1 MALLGSTIVAAARP
15 YIGRWTYIFGGT
27 PNPPRVLEGDC
38 SSWVSMILGYHLR
51 LALPGGKWGDPGF
64 PPNSHGPVVSDYI
77 AWPGAV
83 NVGTPQAGDLV
94 CYGPNEHIGFATGT
108 RDASG
113 GDEFISALNPSL
125 GCRIEPILGGAPGP
139 VTYRRITGVA
149 GVGLPG
155 PVGAAAGGGGGSVV
169 APLVAVLAFAA
180 TALGVLGVAVVAAAV
195 LVPLLARKIMS

>member
-15 YIGRWTYIFGGT
+15 YIGRWTYILGGT

-38 SSWVSMILGYHLR
+38 SSFVSMILGYHLR

-77 AWPGAV
+77 AWSGAV
-83 NVGTPQAGDLV
+83 DVGTPQAGDLV
-94 CYGPNEHIGFATGT
+94 CYGPNEHIGFAI
-108 RDASG
+108 DATM
-113 GDEFISALNPSL
+113 FISALNPSL
-125 GCRIEPILGGAPGP
+125 GCRIEPILGGASGP

-155 PVGAAAGGGGGSVV
+155 PVGAVAGGGGSVV

-180 TALGVLGVAVVAAAV
+180 TALGVFGVAVIAAAV
-195 LVPLLARKIMS
+195 LVPLLARKVMS